1 MDSKIERIRIAEI
14 PSSVLEKIAKTL
26 GWYLVGFTGIH
37 QAGNVEEAT
46 LLGSGTLIEFDGV
59 HGILTAQHVTAIFR
73 NFENIGMILLPNEH
87 RFFIERKYLLV
98 EEISNTLEPSEGPDL
113 SLVILPP
120 NVVGTLKARK
130 MFYGIVQRHEEVLR
144 EPINHEAG
152 LWSVTGFPDEQTV
165 KEESHRDHAY
175 VQRYHGASF
184 FTGIEKE
191 FFVGEYDFLEIGVK
205 YGIDNTTPGSFG
217 GVSGGGLW
225 QIRLTRTRETDLEI
239 REKFLFGVAFYE
251 TEVRNGIRHIR
262 CNGPRSIMKLIHKVR
277 STTLPKK
284 A

>member
-1 MDSKIERIRIAEI
+1 MDTKIERIKIAEI
-14 PSSVLEKIAKTL
+14 PSPFLEKIAEIL

-37 QAGNVEEAT
+37 QAGNIEEAR
-46 LLGSGTLIEFDGV
+46 LLGSGTLIEIDGV
-59 HGILTAQHVTAIFR
+59 HGVLTAQHVTAIFK

-87 RFFIERKYLLV
+87 RFFIERKYLRV
-98 EEISNTLEPSEGPDL
+98 VDISNTLEPTEGPDL

-120 NVVGTLKARK
+120 NVIGTLKARK
-130 MFYGIVQRHEEVLR
+130 VFYGIAQRHEEVLR
-144 EPINHEAG
+144 EPLNHEAG
-152 LWSVTGFPDEQTV
+152 LWSVTGFPDEQTIR
-165 KEESHRDHAY
+165 EESHRNHAY

-191 FFVGEYDFLEIGVK
+191 FLVGEYDFLEINVK
-205 YGIDNTTPGSFG
+205 YGIDNTTPVSFG

-239 REKFLFGVAFYE
+239 REKFLLGVAFYE
-251 TEVRNGIRHIR
+251 TDMRNGIRQIR

-277 STTLPKK
+277 NTTLLKV